1 MGRDLQRRRVRARS
15 AIQTTQ
21 LVKRLEMFV
30 LEVPDPQTAKPIKMP
45 ETKFRRSTRVTA
57 AAHFLTELIGTLY
70 RTCCGY
76 GWGSSVRPLS
86 PPTDAGKGDSRGDD
100 RENRP

>member
-86 PPTDAGKGDSRGDD
+86 PPTDAGKGDSRGDVGVS
-100 RENRP
+100 